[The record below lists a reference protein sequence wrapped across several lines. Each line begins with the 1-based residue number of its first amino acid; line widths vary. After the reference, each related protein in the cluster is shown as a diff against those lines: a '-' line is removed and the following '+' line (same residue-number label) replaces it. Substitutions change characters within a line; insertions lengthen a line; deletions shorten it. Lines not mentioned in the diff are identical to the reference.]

1 MTRFR
6 EIDIRK
12 LKTVSVSGRK
22 SKVGIDRIA
31 KPPQAGD
38 SFLDFWKSL
47 PSVLAGNDLK
57 RIVDRLV
64 DAIIERKPVLWM
76 MGAHVIKVGLNPVI
90 IHAIE
95 NGWIRGLVLN
105 GAGAIHDVEMA
116 YFGRTSED
124 VQEALRTGRFGTAKE
139 TADIL
144 NGAADEGAEEEL
156 GFGEAL
162 GRRITADAPEHRAL
176 SVLYR
181 AYQKEIPVTVHVAIG
196 TDIVHQHGS
205 AKGSAIGEVSLRDFR
220 IMAELVSEIG
230 NGGVVLLFGSSVI
243 LPEVFIKALNT
254 ARNIAGPVDRFTT
267 ANFDMIDHYRPRM
280 NVVRR
285 PTDGT
290 ENGMS
295 FLGHHEIM
303 LPLLAA
309 AVEEEL
315 ALRRK
320 K

>member
-1 MTRFR
+1 
-6 EIDIRK
+6 
-12 LKTVSVSGRK
+12 
-22 SKVGIDRIA
+22 
-31 KPPQAGD
+31 
-38 SFLDFWKSL
+38 
-47 PSVLAGNDLK
+47 
-57 RIVDRLV
+57 
-64 DAIIERKPVLWM
+64 

-267 ANFDMIDHYRPRM
+267 ANFDIIDHYRPRM